1 MPVLGAVC
9 FKLEKFAEAVEI
21 CLGSQVPPSHLC
33 RGHWGRQGT
42 EEADVPVARPSC
54 SAGMGLPNGMVT
66 WCTPQPFSFPAH
78 PPPSLC
84 PPLPCPH
91 PVTISQEL
99 LVPPSPLYRLSP
111 SSPLF
116 SILIILITLF
126 ASLSRRSNPSVCARA
141 DTDFYLQPAVSPISI
156 FYSGFGGGKEK
167 LAFLPGPVGLA
178 RSSLASQ
185 GHFILPRRMGLIY
198 LSPLLVSISNERLI

>member
-1 MPVLGAVC
+1 MGEAD
-9 FKLEKFAEAVEI
+9 EAV
-21 CLGSQVPPSHLC
+21 
-33 RGHWGRQGT
+33 
-42 EEADVPVARPSC
+42 ARASC
-54 SAGMGLPNGMVT
+54 SPGIGLPDGMVT
-66 WCTPQPFSFPAH
+66 WCTPQPILPS
-78 PPPSLC
+78 PPTSTP
-84 PPLPCPH
+84 PCPH

-126 ASLSRRSNPSVCARA
+126 ASLSRRSNPSVCEQA

-156 FYSGFGGGKEK
+156 FYSGFSGGKEK

-178 RSSLASQ
+178 RSSLALQ

>member
-1 MPVLGAVC
+1 MPRQWEFAWAPRFLPVTCAGATGAGRGWKGQMSPWLGPA
-9 FKLEKFAEAVEI
+9 ATQGW
-21 CLGSQVPPSHLC
+21 GSP
-33 RGHWGRQGT
+33 
-42 EEADVPVARPSC
+42 
-54 SAGMGLPNGMVT
+54 MGWLPGA
-66 WCTPQPFSFPAH
+66 PHS
-78 PPPSLC
+78 PPPSQPTHLPPSC
-84 PPLPCPH
+84 PPPCPH
-91 PVTISQEL
+91 PVAISQEL
-99 LVPPSPLYRLSP
+99 LIPPSPLYRLSP

-178 RSSLASQ
+178 RSFLASQ

>member
-9 FKLEKFAEAVEI
+9 FKLEKFAKAVGI
-21 CLGSQVPPSHLC
+21 CLCSWVPPSHLC
-33 RGHWGRQGT
+33 RGHWGRQGM
-42 EEADVPVARPSC
+42 EEADVPMARASRSP
-54 SAGMGLPNGMVT
+54 GMGLPDGMVT
-66 WCTPQPFSFPAH
+66 WGTPQPFSFPAH

-84 PPLPCPH
+84 LPPCPH
-91 PVTISQEL
+91 PVPISQEL
-99 LVPPSPLYRLSP
+99 LVSPSPLYRLSP

-126 ASLSRRSNPSVCARA
+126 ASLSRRSNPSVCERA

-167 LAFLPGPVGLA
+167 FAFLPGPVGLA
-178 RSSLASQ
+178 RPSLASQ
-185 GHFILPRRMGLIY
+185 GHLILPRRMGLIY

>member
-9 FKLEKFAEAVEI
+9 FKLKKFAKAAGI
-21 CLGSQVPPSHLC
+21 CWGCQVPPCHLC
-33 RGHWGRQGT
+33 RGHWGRQGM
-42 EEADVPVARPSC
+42 EEADVPKARASRNP
-54 SAGMGLPNGMVT
+54 GMGLPDGMGT
-66 WCTPQPFSFPAH
+66 WCTPQPFPFAAH

-84 PPLPCPH
+84 PPPCPH

-126 ASLSRRSNPSVCARA
+126 ASLSRRSNPSV
-141 DTDFYLQPAVSPISI
+141 
-156 FYSGFGGGKEK
+156 
-167 LAFLPGPVGLA
+167 
-178 RSSLASQ
+178 
-185 GHFILPRRMGLIY
+185 
-198 LSPLLVSISNERLI
+198 